1 MRVLLKIE
9 LIEIKVSRQQPSF
22 DIHATILG
30 AVKKNKQD
38 LKNGD
43 ILIISSKFVSM
54 SENRIVD
61 LATVKVKKE
70 GGELANSLRMDPSLA
85 QLVVDEADAVF
96 SGVPGFALAIKNG
109 VVAPNAG
116 IDRSNVFHG
125 HAILYPKDPYLS
137 AYKIRK
143 QILEKIGKKIGI
155 VLSDSRL
162 MPTRIGTTGVALAI
176 AGFEPVKDERG
187 RKDLFGNVLRV
198 TQRALAD
205 DLCSAAQL
213 LMGEADEGVPV
224 VIARNTGIKI
234 TDKTIDPRGAAVPFS
249 ECIYMTGLSNQ
260 NLIEKMKK
268 IKSRP

>member
-1 MRVLLKIE
+1 VRALLKIE
-9 LIEIKVSRQQPSF
+9 LMAIKVRRQQPSF
-22 DIHATILG
+22 DIATTILD
-30 AVKKNKQD
+30 AVRKNRQKV
-38 LKNGD
+38 KTGD

-61 LATVKVKKE
+61 LAKVRVKKE
-70 GGELANSLRMDPSLA
+70 GKELADSLGMDPSLA
-85 QLVVDEADAVF
+85 QLVVDEADTVF
-96 SGVPGFALAIKNG
+96 SGVEGFALAIKNG

-125 HAILYPKDPYLS
+125 YAILYPKNPYLS
-137 AYKIRK
+137 AEKIRK
-143 QILEKIGKKIGI
+143 KVLEKTGRKIGV

-162 MPTRIGTTGVALAI
+162 MPTRIGTTGIALAI

-234 TDKTIDPRGAAVPFS
+234 TDKVIDPKSIVVPFNQ
-249 ECIYMTGLSNQ
+249 CVYMTGLSNQ
-260 NLIEKMKK
+260 NLIEKLTK
-268 IKSRP
+268 IKSQP

>member
-1 MRVLLKIE
+1 LKIE
-9 LIEIKVSRQQPSF
+9 LVAIKVKRQQPSF
-22 DIHATILG
+22 DIHTTILD
-30 AVKKNKQD
+30 AVKKNGQE
-38 LKNGD
+38 LENGD

-61 LATVKVKKE
+61 LAKVRVKKE
-70 GGELANSLRMDPSLA
+70 GRELANSLGMDPSLA
-85 QLVVDEADAVF
+85 QLVVDEADTIF
-96 SGVPGFALAIKNG
+96 SGVQGFTLAIKNG

-125 HAILYPKDPYLS
+125 HAILYPKNPYLS
-137 AYKIRK
+137 AERIRK
-143 QILEKIGKKIGI
+143 KILEKMGKKVGI

-224 VIARNTGIKI
+224 VIARNTGLKI
-234 TDKTIDPRGAAVPFS
+234 TNRAIDPKSVAVPFN

-268 IKSRP
+268 IKSQP